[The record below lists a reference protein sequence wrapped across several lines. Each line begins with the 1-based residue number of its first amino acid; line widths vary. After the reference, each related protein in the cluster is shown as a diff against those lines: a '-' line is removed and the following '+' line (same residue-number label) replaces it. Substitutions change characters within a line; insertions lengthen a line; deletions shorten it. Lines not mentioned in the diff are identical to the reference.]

1 MFDGQG
7 NSPSRTF
14 KINVTNESP
23 AFAAGTLTT
32 CPLIA
37 SRAGINRYSTLP
49 NLAISPGAA
58 LAYSNLTSTAD
69 ASSDGSA
76 QVLWATLGGGGAAAS
91 PVEKSAIF
99 DIVPLSVNRNVISA
113 TGYATAH
120 SATAAETV
128 AELYTDTSNA
138 KANMTLVDTTA
149 VTDVFSPIRLSYT
162 APVDEG
168 EVTHYFYIR
177 LVDKDAGGNV
187 LSTHETSV
195 ASAATK
201 DSTTYTWQAVDG
213 VWDGD
218 WQDPAHWKTDVATLR
233 GYPYT
238 TSSKAVFPGGHAIV
252 VTNSAN
258 NTVGTLDL
266 KDNRVDVTFV
276 GGESGTNVI
285 LNVSTFQ
292 PHSMEGKVTLDSA
305 YLKVANDFNF
315 GPGDF
320 TLRNAAYFYA
330 SGKVY
335 HESSGLI
342 HLTGHSYM
350 NLGYVRMTNNG
361 TRLIID
367 DSTLYMRDN
376 MEYAQTNVSSYG
388 GRTTFRGA
396 APLMLFA
403 SGKGPNLRVNGS
415 TATDW
420 VFEIPSG
427 GYASVPVR
435 TSSATVDFPQKYNNG
450 RLRFTVSEDS
460 PCFSDIATFDT
471 PLVAWNGTKSI
482 LPANVT
488 TNAIPG
494 PNAGDCYFEYGTG
507 ATAGAYGWAPMATF
521 SGTAKSIGVH
531 IVATAH
537 DDRVT
542 VTTDN
547 GAAVTACDPVF
558 GVYDGYVAGT
568 TYTFTAPV
576 AETVDGVRY
585 TTTGCTLKV
594 YAAGSLTTVE
604 SATEHS
610 GATLEYEF
618 EGKPI
623 EIIWHFAVDY
633 RVTAEA
639 VNDAGATIAT
649 AHEGYMAASAS
660 ETLTASTATDGM
672 EFQYWYGDV
681 PYDHRFDNPLTL
693 AGDKVA
699 DVYAF
704 FGATK
709 ENGAARLSSGGN
721 GTANWFSTATWTGGV
736 IPGTND
742 TAVLYGSYD
751 TANGTTVNQGTNGR
765 RVSVPSYIAV
775 GNLVV
780 SNALLYVNASAS
792 ETITR
797 DTADGYGN
805 NAYTPISAVDKA
817 RTEPVGID
825 VFGDVLLQNRNSAK
839 GNNAGVVFVGGS
851 GQKANSRV
859 FIGGDLAI
867 SNGCLF
873 VSAGTVPDYTA
884 FYPLKS
890 GSGPSYFAD
899 YTNRVELYKG
909 GNWVRVEGKTTLA
922 TPTTV
927 NYQNMIQVA
936 NDYVTGAAVH
946 LDLADVFV
954 GEGAAIT
961 AWASGYGRYTYNGKT
976 YTMCP
981 GGSSLGDNTSGGS
994 HGGLGGTSTENSA
1007 AFTDLVATYDSEV
1020 APIYP
1025 GSPVPGNGNRG
1036 GGTIRLDCGVLELN
1050 GRLNAHGNRGWG
1062 NKGSSAGGAIWVG
1075 CSSFIPG
1082 ENCMVSVRG
1091 GTWGS
1096 GSNAG
1101 GGGGRASICVGL
1113 SDEQMDS
1120 LFANDTA
1127 EGVTISPLADVLTTR
1142 FSAAGGAGGGTRHE
1156 GQPGTGTYIINSA
1169 GKHVLVIAGDPGNY
1183 GSPTPAYGSEAYD
1196 SGSEIALVAP
1206 ENAFVSADN
1215 RSRRVCTGYA
1225 VTDTE
1230 SGSAVSDSS
1239 ETSGTL
1245 VLNGDWTLT
1254 WNLNTLQHAIAVGA
1268 TVGGAI
1274 TTNAIDDASSVW
1286 QEDGAS
1292 LSLTAVPA
1300 SGYVFK
1306 GWFGEV
1312 ERDWIESATI
1322 VFTADHGRDITAL
1335 FEPVAT
1341 GARAWTGEGDGTS
1354 WLDPANWSPAGLP
1367 GVADAVTIPAGAA
1380 VSASLCAPVEVGS
1393 LSIAQGATLTFRRQ
1407 LVTHTTRGTLPAD
1420 ATSLDKLPMALK
1432 VNGSFVV
1439 DGAFTF
1445 GYRNSYS
1452 QFDLDIAGDFA
1463 VGTNATV
1470 TLYAGYAALV
1480 HSSPAGWDLGG
1491 GRVRVG
1497 GALTVAY
1504 GAKVKPY
1511 CDCIWGAPVVF
1522 SVGSARIDENG
1533 AIDAYAAGWAK
1544 TTLSDITYSGSPNKA
1559 DWRTGGYAGGTYGG
1573 IGGYGSGSGHAPS
1586 WITYGNPYAPYM
1598 PGSPGMNANDRYG
1611 GGAIRIDAKG
1621 DFLLNGTLNANGYYP
1636 ADAGSGGSIWITAGR
1651 YRSGANAVVTA
1662 AGGDRTG
1669 NSGGGGGGRIC
1680 LAQGLTAEQIAQLYA
1695 TGTCDKFAKLT
1706 VVDLMDAEAERPA
1719 RLCGTVT
1726 ARGGTNPSTAD
1737 NLRHY
1742 GTDGTAVWLVAQPA
1756 GTILLVQ

>member
-1 MFDGQG
+1 MKKTTSVFVAAAMAASFAFATDYTWNGGGEDNLWTNPLNWGKTAATAYPKSGDRAIFPASCIAEVGIPSYAAANYIRIMTGASVTFRTTEPGAVAQIDLKTNYEFGYNDITLVLDGVFLNRNSSLTLNSGAKISLVNSANWYVSDLTMTAAESISLSGGSTASVGKLTAGATAGLTQSITVSGASSFTARNTTSISIPVTVTDGSTFTAPALSINNASTFDIDASTLKATGEVNLSGVLNLTGKSKATFSSHLRTKPTNTYRSAVTLDDSSLTVSGNLYLSEAAAGGARLTFKGANPVMKVVGVVYGYNNAGATQPMMLNFFVPEGGFQNTPFQNTSTKVMFDGQG

-37 SRAGINRYSTLP
+37 SRAGINRYTSLP
-49 NLAISPGAA
+49 DLSIPPGAA
-58 LAYSNLTSTAD
+58 FAYSNLTSSAA
-69 ASSDGSA
+69 ASDNGSA
-76 QVLWATLGGGGAAAS
+76 KVLWTTLGSGVAASS
-91 PVEKSAIF
+91 PVEKSAVF
-99 DIVPLSVNRNVISA
+99 DMVSLSVSRNVISA

-238 TSSKAVFPGGHAIV
+238 SSSKAVFPGGHAIV

-305 YLKVANDFNF
+305 YLKVANDIEF

-320 TLRNAAYFYA
+320 ILRNAAYFYGPA
-330 SGKVY
+330 NVY

-342 HLTGHSYM
+342 HLSGHSYM
-350 NLGYVRMTNNG
+350 NLSYMRMTNNG

-367 DSTLYMRDN
+367 DSTLYMRGNID
-376 MEYAQTNVSSYG
+376 YAKTNETYYG
-388 GRTTFRGA
+388 GKTTFRGA

-403 SGKGPNLRVNGS
+403 SGKGPNVRVNGS

-427 GYASVPVR
+427 GYVSAPVR

-460 PCFSDIATFDT
+460 PCFGDIATFDT

-521 SGTAKSIGVH
+521 SGTAKAVGVH

-576 AETVDGVRY
+576 SETVDGVRY

-639 VNDAGATIAT
+639 LNDAGAVVAISGDGHMT
-649 AHEGYMAASAS
+649 ASS
-660 ETLTASTATDGM
+660 PVTLTASTATDGM

-681 PYDHRFDNPLTL
+681 PYANRFDNPLTL
-693 AGDKVA
+693 AADKA
-699 DVYAF
+699 AEVYAF
-704 FGATK
+704 FGATAA
-709 ENGAARLSSGGN
+709 NGAARLSSGGN
-721 GTANWFSTATWTGGV
+721 GTANWFNTAIWTGGV

-742 TAVLYGSYD
+742 TAVLV
-751 TANGTTVNQGTNGR
+751 GTYEASSINQGVNGR
-765 RVSVPSYIAV
+765 RVSAPSYIAV

-780 SNALLYVNASAS
+780 SNALLLVNAYPA
-792 ETITR
+792 EKEAFTR

-805 NAYTPISAVDKA
+805 NAYAPISAVDKA
-817 RTEPVGID
+817 RTEPVGLD
-825 VFGDVLLQNRNSAK
+825 VFGDVLLQNRNKAK
-839 GNNAGVVFVGGS
+839 NNNAGCIFVGGS

-859 FIGGDLAI
+859 FIGGDLAV

-873 VSAGTVPDYTA
+873 VSAGVVPDYNA
-884 FYPLKS
+884 FNPLKS
-890 GSGPSYFAD
+890 GTGPSYFAD

-909 GNWVRVEGKTTLA
+909 GNWVRVAGKTTLD

-927 NYQNMIQVA
+927 SYQNMIQVA

-1007 AFTDLVATYDSEV
+1007 AFTDLVAIYDSEV

-1091 GTWGS
+1091 GTWGN

-1120 LFANDTA
+1120 LF
-1127 EGVTISPLADVLTTR
+1127 EVLA
-1142 FSAAGGAGGGTRHE
+1142 
-1156 GQPGTGTYIINSA
+1156 
-1169 GKHVLVIAGDPGNY
+1169 
-1183 GSPTPAYGSEAYD
+1183 
-1196 SGSEIALVAP
+1196 
-1206 ENAFVSADN
+1206 
-1215 RSRRVCTGYA
+1215 
-1225 VTDTE
+1225 
-1230 SGSAVSDSS
+1230 
-1239 ETSGTL
+1239 
-1245 VLNGDWTLT
+1245 
-1254 WNLNTLQHAIAVGA
+1254 
-1268 TVGGAI
+1268 
-1274 TTNAIDDASSVW
+1274 
-1286 QEDGAS
+1286 
-1292 LSLTAVPA
+1292 
-1300 SGYVFK
+1300 
-1306 GWFGEV
+1306 
-1312 ERDWIESATI
+1312 
-1322 VFTADHGRDITAL
+1322 
-1335 FEPVAT
+1335 
-1341 GARAWTGEGDGTS
+1341 
-1354 WLDPANWSPAGLP
+1354 
-1367 GVADAVTIPAGAA
+1367 
-1380 VSASLCAPVEVGS
+1380 
-1393 LSIAQGATLTFRRQ
+1393 
-1407 LVTHTTRGTLPAD
+1407 
-1420 ATSLDKLPMALK
+1420 
-1432 VNGSFVV
+1432 
-1439 DGAFTF
+1439 
-1445 GYRNSYS
+1445 
-1452 QFDLDIAGDFA
+1452 
-1463 VGTNATV
+1463 
-1470 TLYAGYAALV
+1470 
-1480 HSSPAGWDLGG
+1480 
-1491 GRVRVG
+1491 
-1497 GALTVAY
+1497 
-1504 GAKVKPY
+1504 KP
-1511 CDCIWGAPVVF
+1511 
-1522 SVGSARIDENG
+1522 
-1533 AIDAYAAGWAK
+1533 
-1544 TTLSDITYSGSPNKA
+1544 
-1559 DWRTGGYAGGTYGG
+1559 
-1573 IGGYGSGSGHAPS
+1573 PS
-1586 WITYGNPYAPYM
+1586 
-1598 PGSPGMNANDRYG
+1598 
-1611 GGAIRIDAKG
+1611 
-1621 DFLLNGTLNANGYYP
+1621 
-1636 ADAGSGGSIWITAGR
+1636 
-1651 YRSGANAVVTA
+1651 
-1662 AGGDRTG
+1662 
-1669 NSGGGGGGRIC
+1669 
-1680 LAQGLTAEQIAQLYA
+1680 
-1695 TGTCDKFAKLT
+1695 
-1706 VVDLMDAEAERPA
+1706 
-1719 RLCGTVT
+1719 
-1726 ARGGTNPSTAD
+1726 
-1737 NLRHY
+1737 
-1742 GTDGTAVWLVAQPA
+1742 
-1756 GTILLVQ
+1756 